1 MRHFVGKPLRLAAL
15 GVLAL
20 ALAAATL
27 TAQYN
32 MTVNKDRLLNAQ
44 NEPQNWLMM
53 NGDYAATRY
62 SKLSQ
67 INRENVKNLRMVWAL
82 ALGGLQDVGQNGPE
96 NELNPLVDNGFMYT
110 SDGWGT
116 IYKIDARDPNRGQL
130 VWVTDPGVKHQ
141 GNFPRT
147 RGVALWEDLVIANL
161 PDGRVIAIKRD
172 TGEILWDKMVAAAN
186 EFGTKE
192 RFVTAPIPVA
202 RTSPCSGA
210 PALRSRR
217 SRPCRTPSRSAR
229 GIWSVHG

>member
-1 MRHFVGKPLRLAAL
+1 MRHFVGKPLKLATL

-53 NGDYAATRY
+53 NGDFGATRY

-110 SDGWGT
+110 SHGWGT
-116 IYKIDARDPNRGQL
+116 IYKIDARDPNRGRFM
-130 VWVTDPGVKHQ
+130 WGTYPGVKHQ

-147 RGVALWEDLVIANL
+147 RGGAWSEDLVTANR
-161 PDGRVIAIKRD
+161 PCGRVTTIKRD
-172 TGEILWDKMVAAAN
+172 TGESPWDKIVAATN
-186 EFGTKE
+186 D
-192 RFVTAPIPVA
+192 V
-202 RTSPCSGA
+202 
-210 PALRSRR
+210 
-217 SRPCRTPSRSAR
+217 
-229 GIWSVHG
+229 

>member
-1 MRHFVGKPLRLAAL
+1 MRHFVPKPLRLAAL
-15 GVLAL
+15 GVAV
-20 ALAAATL
+20 ATLAAVTL

-116 IYKIDARDPNRGQL
+116 IYKIDARDPNRGRFM
-130 VWVTDPGVKHQ
+130 WVTDPGVKHQ

-161 PDGRVIAIKRD
+161 PDGR
-172 TGEILWDKMVAAAN
+172 
-186 EFGTKE
+186 
-192 RFVTAPIPVA
+192 
-202 RTSPCSGA
+202 
-210 PALRSRR
+210 
-217 SRPCRTPSRSAR
+217 
-229 GIWSVHG
+229 

>member
-1 MRHFVGKPLRLAAL
+1 MRHFVPKPLRLAAL
-15 GVLAL
+15 GVAV
-20 ALAAATL
+20 ATLAAVTL

-116 IYKIDARDPNRGQL
+116 IYKIDARAPNKGEF
-130 VWVTDPGVKHQ
+130 VWTSQSGVRHE
-141 GNFPRT
+141 GNRTQT
-147 RGVALWEDLVIANL
+147 RGIALWEDLVIANL
-161 PDGRVIAIKRD
+161 PDGRVIALNRD
-172 TGEILWDKMVAAAN
+172 SGEIEGDKKIATVN

-192 RFVTAPIPVA
+192 RLNSAPLTV
-202 RTSPCSGA
+202 
-210 PALRSRR
+210 
-217 SRPCRTPSRSAR
+217 
-229 GIWSVHG
+229 